1 MKADDLRACKARVSQ
16 QAPPS
21 TPIKGASLWSLQDRH
36 DMGICPDD
44 GCTFCKAEW
53 EEYNTEWRKR
63 RDVDGGQDK

>member
-1 MKADDLRACKARVSQ
+1 
-16 QAPPS
+16 
-21 TPIKGASLWSLQDRH
+21 
-36 DMGICPDD
+36 MGICPDD